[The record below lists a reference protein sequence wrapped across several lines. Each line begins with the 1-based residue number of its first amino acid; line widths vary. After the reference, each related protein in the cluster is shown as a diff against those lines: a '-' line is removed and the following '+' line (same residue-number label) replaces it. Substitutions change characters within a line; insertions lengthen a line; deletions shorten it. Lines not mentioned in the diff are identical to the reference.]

1 MAACAVVDGVVPEG
15 HAGRPEGARRPADA
29 DGRGARREQDSGVP
43 EWSGKWLGTPPDVQY
58 KRGSRYPDPFASEK
72 PVATITAENMAQY
85 AEHLTDGQKAMFKR
99 YPATFKII
107 VYPSHR
113 DFRYADAVQG
123 HPHVRTGFDDDIRR
137 ERPHERAA
145 DGALPDP

>member
-1 MAACAVVDGVVPEG
+1 MKRFHLPPARVGDGRVRGRRDGVVPEG

-29 DGRGARREQDSGVP
+29 DGRGARREQGQRRARVV
-43 EWSGKWLGTPPDVQY
+43 GQWLGTPPDVQY

-113 DFRYADAVQG
+113 DFATRM
-123 HPHVRTGFDDDIRR
+123 PCTRTSARTHRIRR
-137 ERPHERAA
+137 
-145 DGALPDP
+145 